1 MDIVCLHGMGRT
13 RYSMFQLARHLK
25 RDGHEVHLFGYQR
38 RASLSDA
45 ARRLATYLR
54 ERGFSEGGSQLG
66 FVGHSAGG
74 VLLRYLAAEMPGFQ
88 AGHSVALGSPLAG
101 STIAG
106 HYSEEWWAKALL
118 GPILHSL
125 HPEEVAQLPPPPCHL
140 GSIAG
145 TAQSVLLPAAV
156 LLRPISKGR
165 PSDAT
170 VLVEETR
177 IDGNRDHTEVPVV
190 HTLLP
195 SNKAVHKLVSH
206 FLKHGRFPTSSS
218 R

>member
-1 MDIVCLHGMGRT
+1 M
-13 RYSMFQLARHLK
+13 
-25 RDGHEVHLFGYQR
+25 HLFGYQR
-38 RASLSDA
+38 RASLRSA
-45 ARRLATYLR
+45 AQLLSTYLR
-54 ERGFSEGGSQLG
+54 QRGLEKGGTHLG

-74 VLLRYLAAEMPGFQ
+74 VLLRYLAAELPGFQ

-101 STIAG
+101 SAIAK
-106 HYSEEWWAKALL
+106 HYSEEWWAKIAL

-125 HPEEVAQLPPPPCHL
+125 HPEEVSRLPPPPCLL

-145 TAQSVLLPAAV
+145 TAETAFLPSAI

-177 IDGNRDHTEVPVV
+177 LEENHDHAQVPVIHTFLPNNKRV
-190 HTLLP
+190 H
-195 SNKAVHKLVSH
+195 VLVSR
-206 FLKHGRFPTSSS
+206 FLKTGSFTG
-218 R
+218 